1 MGPPLTAQERAELQ
15 NLQRRGVQNRPPFTP
30 QQLNALQNLRDIAQS
45 PDVQQAIPLAQ
56 LMHRNYAV
64 RDGWA
69 PPSPALAVDRSGPA
83 PIVRP
88 TQTQSGNVNMPS
100 LQYWDYVKRQ
110 LDQMGTPTSPSFAR
124 LLRNSLDELVPSYA
138 QARAAAQPT
147 KFFNGAANAYEAGQN
162 FINRGTTFG
171 PDAVQMISNMDPV
184 ERNLFQDGYTTSL
197 IDRMNNTA
205 DRRTITNR
213 VFNNPNA
220 RNEIATA
227 LGPQRANQIE
237 ARMQL
242 ENLYDTAR
250 QAVQGN
256 STTMRQL
263 VELGL
268 AGGVGLVEGGNPAN
282 WDSSTIM
289 HAALMYAAA
298 RGQAHVDQRV
308 AGEIARLAISQNPQ
322 LANLATTWTARNPR
336 LLNGL
341 RNLNVAPARSAAV
354 QLQPHQP
361 SQQQQYAYQ

>member
-1 MGPPLTAQERAELQ
+1 
-15 NLQRRGVQNRPPFTP
+15 
-30 QQLNALQNLRDIAQS
+30 
-45 PDVQQAIPLAQ
+45 
-56 LMHRNYAV
+56 
-64 RDGWA
+64 
-69 PPSPALAVDRSGPA
+69 
-83 PIVRP
+83 
-88 TQTQSGNVNMPS
+88 
-100 LQYWDYVKRQ
+100 
-110 LDQMGTPTSPSFAR
+110 
-124 LLRNSLDELVPSYA
+124 
-138 QARAAAQPT
+138 
-147 KFFNGAANAYEAGQN
+147 
-162 FINRGTTFG
+162 
-171 PDAVQMISNMDPV
+171 
-184 ERNLFQDGYTTSL
+184 
-197 IDRMNNTA
+197 
-205 DRRTITNR
+205 
-213 VFNNPNA
+213 
-220 RNEIATA
+220 
-227 LGPQRANQIE
+227 
-237 ARMQL
+237 MQL

-308 AGEIARLAISQNPQ
+308 AGEIASLAISQNPQ

-341 RNLNVAPARSAAV
+341 RNLNVALARSAAV